1 MAEILTYVY
10 INLDGEDIPVGRLW
24 SYFNNGKESASFKYD
39 ESWLKFPRNFEL
51 EPYLPLTEG
60 TGHTDN
66 KKNIF
71 ASMSDCSPDTW
82 GRLLIK
88 RNEEKYEITSVYRC
102 MYA

>member
-66 KKNIF
+66 KKKHFCLNV
-71 ASMSDCSPDTW
+71 
-82 GRLLIK
+82 RLFSGYLG
-88 RNEEKYEITSVYRC
+88 TS
-102 MYA
+102 ADKKK

>member
-1 MAEILTYVY
+1 MAEALTYVY
-10 INLDGEDIPVGRLW
+10 INLDGKDIPVGRLW

-60 TGHTDN
+60 TVHTDN
-66 KKNIF
+66 KKSIF

-88 RNEEKYEITSVYRC
+88 RNEEKLAEQ
-102 MYA
+102 